1 MFEEIDRY
9 WKERINEPILISLAK
24 GIEASLHPIPRII
37 APTQMISHAR
47 MIAALTNDSITSKS
61 VYFVHCTSE
70 MILITH
76 LLAEEPEKLSGRL
89 LANTC
94 HPIERSQ
101 RMAKGNF
108 QRFEH

>member
-1 MFEEIDRY
+1 
-9 WKERINEPILISLAK
+9 
-24 GIEASLHPIPRII
+24 
-37 APTQMISHAR
+37 
-47 MIAALTNDSITSKS
+47 
-61 VYFVHCTSE
+61 

-101 RMAKGNF
+101 RMAKGEFTLEMGNSIKGKGTIIQGVSAVHVF
-108 QRFEH
+108 YEILSQPRSSVLDP